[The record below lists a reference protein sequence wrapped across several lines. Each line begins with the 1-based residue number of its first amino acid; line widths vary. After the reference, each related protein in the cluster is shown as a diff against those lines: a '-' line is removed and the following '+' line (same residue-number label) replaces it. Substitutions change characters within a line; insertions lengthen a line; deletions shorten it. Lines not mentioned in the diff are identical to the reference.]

1 MYTHVGILA
10 ATFADFTG
18 IKIRTNNIV
27 LGEHVR
33 KFKDV

>member
-18 IKIRTNNIV
+18 IKIRDNIV